1 MMTPYD
7 SLYTLLHTGS
17 KQIEALQYLDTLND
31 KRRKL
36 QDTMVKAAEKMML
49 DVAAAHRNGEGQ
61 GDEDI

>member
-36 QDTMVKAAEKMML
+36 QDTMVKAAEKMMIAHAAEYL
-49 DVAAAHRNGEGQ
+49 SDV
-61 GDEDI
+61 EDMS